1 MENMTSGFRIV
12 ARGKAEY
19 NRRDIGSMRAPY
31 GLEIIENCVTCPHRE
46 DRLFC
51 NLPPAALQGLAAIT
65 SAASYPK
72 GATLFVEA
80 QAPRGVFALCAGRV
94 KLSTTSIDV
103 RTLIVRISETGEV
116 LGLPATV
123 TGKPCSAR
131 SVLGGTRREATPM
144 RTKFPGPSLSAS
156 WRVHLIRLFW
166 FGSHA
171 K

>member
-51 NLPPAALQGLAAIT
+51 NLAPAAVQHLATIT

-72 GATLFVEA
+72 GATLFVEGQTA
-80 QAPRGVFALCAGRV
+80 RGVFIVCAGRV
-94 KLSTTSIDV
+94 KLSTSSADGK
-103 RTLIVRISETGEV
+103 TLIVRISDPGE
-116 LGLPATV
+116 
-123 TGKPCSAR
+123 
-131 SVLGGTRREATPM
+131 
-144 RTKFPGPSLSAS
+144 
-156 WRVHLIRLFW
+156 
-166 FGSHA
+166 
-171 K
+171 